1 MVRNILREVGK
12 RMITV
17 TFDDWSMLTPRSVS
31 DMVEVLMT
39 GTAQEISGGRISID
53 VPAVQGDVEQIR
65 VSE

>member
-1 MVRNILREVGK
+1 MVQNILREVG
-12 RMITV
+12 RGMITV

-39 GTAQEISGGRISID
+39 GTAQEISGGKISID
-53 VPAVQGDVEQIR
+53 VPAVERDVEQIR

>member
-1 MVRNILREVGK
+1 MVQNILREVGK

>member
-1 MVRNILREVGK
+1 MAQNILREVGK
-12 RMITV
+12 GMITV

-39 GTAQEISGGRISID
+39 GTAQEISGGKISIE
-53 VPAVQGDVEQIR
+53 VPAVEHDVEQIR